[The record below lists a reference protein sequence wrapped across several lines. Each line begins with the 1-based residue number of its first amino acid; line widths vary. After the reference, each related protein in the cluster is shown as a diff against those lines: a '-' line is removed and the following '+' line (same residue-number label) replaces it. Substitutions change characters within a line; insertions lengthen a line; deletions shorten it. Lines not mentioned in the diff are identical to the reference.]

1 MRHDETSKGIET
13 DADQRWSFFCKG
25 LWRRGSCPAL
35 AYKKGAQSAREIQSK
50 DCCLVRENA
59 VNFALGQQRMSDMA
73 TKHKIL
79 QKILAGSKNIRFS
92 DMIELVE
99 GFGFRLSRT
108 DGSHHIFAHPDI
120 PELVNLQ
127 EVKGQAKPYQMR
139 QFLKLIERHSLR
151 LEEDK

>member
-1 MRHDETSKGIET
+1 M
-13 DADQRWSFFCKG
+13 
-25 LWRRGSCPAL
+25 
-35 AYKKGAQSAREIQSK
+35 
-50 DCCLVRENA
+50 V
-59 VNFALGQQRMSDMA
+59 
-73 TKHKIL
+73 TKRKIL

-92 DMIELVE
+92 DMIDLVE

-108 DGSHHIFAHPDI
+108 DGSHHIFVHPDI

-139 QFLKLIERHSLR
+139 QFLKLIERHSLK

>member
-1 MRHDETSKGIET
+1 
-13 DADQRWSFFCKG
+13 
-25 LWRRGSCPAL
+25 
-35 AYKKGAQSAREIQSK
+35 
-50 DCCLVRENA
+50 
-59 VNFALGQQRMSDMA
+59 MA

-79 QKILAGSKNIRFS
+79 QTILAGSKNIRFS